1 MLQNPWCC
9 KVLQN
14 QNKRDKVF
22 KSYIWTQYPQGLVR
36 SKMLTYC
43 EGHAKVEVAD
53 SDASDGEEAED
64 EADVVGARSFE

>member
-1 MLQNPWCC
+1 MQSTMG
-9 KVLQN
+9 K
-14 QNKRDKVF
+14 KRDKVF

-43 EGHAKVEVAD
+43 EGHQKVEVAD
-53 SDASDGEEAED
+53 SDVSDGEEEED

>member
-1 MLQNPWCC
+1 MQSTMG
-9 KVLQN
+9 K
-14 QNKRDKVF
+14 KRDKVF

-43 EGHAKVEVAD
+43 EGHAKIEVAD